1 MRIVYTISP
10 CSYMFMYPYFHSIS
24 PYCYVYVSK
33 LPVLFHHISVCYV
46 SMFSLYFTILLCLCI
61 QGTRTISPYYL
72 YIMCPSFLSCFLCV
86 RTFYS
91 ISLYWYVMCPSFLF
105 CFLCVRTFY
114 SISSYL
120 SCMFMCPHLCTISP
134 CILIVRV
141 MYPYLYAISPY
152 IVVCLCVHVFSL
164 FHYITMFMFP
174 RYLHYFTILFVYYV
188 SKLFILFLM
197 CQDFLLCFTIRYVF
211 MYPCFCS
218 ISPYIL
224 IIYVMYPNYS
234 HYFTT

>member
-10 CSYMFMYPYFHSIS
+10 CSCMFMYPCFLSIS

-33 LPVLFHHISVCYV
+33 VLTLFHHTIVYYV
-46 SMFSLYFTILLCLCI
+46 SKLFILFLMCQDFLLYFTILICYVSKLFILFLMCQNFLLYFIISIMYVYVSAFVYYFTVHINRARYVSILICYFTI
-61 QGTRTISPYYL
+61 HYCMFMYPCFLSISPY
-72 YIMCPSFLSCFLCV
+72 C
-86 RTFYS
+86 
-91 ISLYWYVMCPSFLF
+91 YVYVSKVL
-105 CFLCVRTFY
+105 T
-114 SISSYL
+114 
-120 SCMFMCPHLCTISP
+120 
-134 CILIVRV
+134 
-141 MYPYLYAISPY
+141 
-152 IVVCLCVHVFSL
+152 L
-164 FHYITMFMFP
+164 FH
-174 RYLHYFTILFVYYV
+174 HTIVYYV

>member
-46 SMFSLYFTILLCLCI
+46 SMFSLYFTILLCLCV
-61 QGTRTISPYYL
+61 QGTYTISPYYL

-120 SCMFMCPHLCTISP
+120 LCMFMCPHLCTISP
-134 CILIVRV
+134 CIFSR
-141 MYPYLYAISPY
+141 AR
-152 IVVCLCVHVFSL
+152 LCVHTYML
-164 FHYITMFMFP
+164 FHHTSVYVYVSMIS
-174 RYLHYFTILFVYYV
+174 LYFTILLCLCIQVTDTISPYY
-188 SKLFILFLM
+188 
-197 CQDFLLCFTIRYVF
+197 YVF
-211 MYPCFCS
+211 MFPCFCT